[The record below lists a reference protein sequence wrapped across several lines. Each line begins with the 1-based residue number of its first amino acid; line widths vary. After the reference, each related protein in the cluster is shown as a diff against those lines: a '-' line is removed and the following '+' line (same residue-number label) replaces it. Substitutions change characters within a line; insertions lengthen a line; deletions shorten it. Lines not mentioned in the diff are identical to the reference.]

1 MFKRVG
7 SKVKTLAKVLFVLQ
21 VVFYSL
27 GGLALIVGGIIYG
40 SAIARYSEYSVLIII
55 GGIVGG
61 IFYIGLGILFAWL
74 SVLVIYATGEAA
86 EKAEAAANDTAV
98 LRGNLDVLQRQ
109 LSAMQGAPVAEPH
122 YNAYPGPAPMGDPGY
137 NGYPGGAY

>member
-7 SKVKTLAKVLFVLQ
+7 SKVKTFAKVLFVLQ
-21 VVFYSL
+21 VVFACL
-27 GGLALIVGGIIYG
+27 VGLALIVGGIIGGSMAYG
-40 SAIARYSEYSVLIII
+40 EYSVLIII

-74 SVLVIYATGEAA
+74 SVLVMYAVGEAA
-86 EKAEAAANDTAV
+86 DKAEAAANDTAV

-109 LSAMQGAPVAEPH
+109 LSAMQGAPVAEPQ